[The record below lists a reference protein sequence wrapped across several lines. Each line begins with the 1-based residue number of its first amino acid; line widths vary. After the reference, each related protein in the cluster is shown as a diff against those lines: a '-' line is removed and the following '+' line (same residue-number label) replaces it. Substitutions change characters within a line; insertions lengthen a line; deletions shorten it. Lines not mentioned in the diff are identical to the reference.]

1 MEAIRQTPLRA
12 RRIEMN
18 VKLSQLAK
26 DVGISKA
33 SLSKIEREQQQPRLS
48 TVRKLVKITG
58 LRPELIDPRM
68 ADFDLTAEAAE

>member
-1 MEAIRQTPLRA
+1 
-12 RRIEMN
+12 MN